1 MTDEDRDRIQA
12 EARAEFERASARA
25 DEAFDEAT
33 LPALVHP
40 VLTVEPSAWL
50 TIMDGIAEEAHRR
63 DRILD
68 GAWATF
74 DHARSE
80 AWLERRPFTN
90 MPGEMRDRQS
100 IKAWGE
106 FMQVVATAWADFHG
120 VREEAWSTFN
130 SAKAP
135 AWKAYDEVEAVAEEA
150 RDLAIADAIA
160 EYKRVTG
167 EDYRP

>member
-1 MTDEDRDRIQA
+1 MTDEGGVRIKSR
-12 EARAEFERASARA
+12 ARAGFERARARA

-50 TIMDGIAEEAHRR
+50 TSMDGVAGAAHGRA
-63 DRILD
+63 RILD
-68 GAWATF
+68 RAWAAF
-74 DHARSE
+74 AQARSE
-80 AWLERRPFTN
+80 AWLERRPFSN

-135 AWKAYDEVEAVAEEA
+135 AWRAYDEVEAVAEEA
-150 RDLAIADAIA
+150 RDLAIAHALA

-167 EDYRP
+167 EDYKP